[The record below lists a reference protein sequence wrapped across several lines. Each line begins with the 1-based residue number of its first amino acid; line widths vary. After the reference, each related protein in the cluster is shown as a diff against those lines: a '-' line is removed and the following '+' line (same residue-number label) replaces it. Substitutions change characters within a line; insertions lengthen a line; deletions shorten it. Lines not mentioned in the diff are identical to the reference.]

1 MPFTVHTKE
10 SAPQAAKPLL
20 EQVEKGYGFIPNLI
34 ATMAD
39 APPVAEA
46 YLALQGFISKTSLSQ
61 TEQQVVMIATSI
73 ENECTYCVA
82 AHSVIAQGK
91 NIDAQTI
98 TALRDSSPL
107 PDPKLEALRAF
118 AINVINTKGDVAEQD
133 KQRFLSAGYSPTQ
146 ALEVILV
153 VSTKILTNYIDR
165 LAHVPLDDSFK
176 AAEWSPQP
184 ATA

>member
-10 SAPQAAKPLL
+10 SAPQAARPLL

-46 YLALQGFISKTSLSQ
+46 YLALQGFVAKTSLSP
-61 TEQQVVMIATSI
+61 TEHQVVMISTSVA
-73 ENECTYCVA
+73 NECTYCVA

-91 NIDAQTI
+91 KIDGAII
-98 TALRDSSPL
+98 TALRDNTTL
-107 PDPKLEALRAF
+107 PDAKLEALRAF
-118 AINVINTKGDVAEQD
+118 TLQVIATKGDVPDAD
-133 KQRFLSAGYSPTQ
+133 KQSFLAAGYTPTQ
-146 ALEVILV
+146 ALEVILIV
-153 VSTKILTNYIDR
+153 ATKILTNYVDS

-176 AAEWSPQP
+176 AAEWQP
-184 ATA
+184 NAVTA